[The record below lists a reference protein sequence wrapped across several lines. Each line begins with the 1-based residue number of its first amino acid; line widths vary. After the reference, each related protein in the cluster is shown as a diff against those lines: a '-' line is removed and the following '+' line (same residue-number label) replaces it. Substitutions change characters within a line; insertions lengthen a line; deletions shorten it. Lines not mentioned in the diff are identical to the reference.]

1 MVINTGNM
9 AISKYRRTNGLAIR
23 IINYPQLDD
32 IHKHMALVPSRINHG
47 GHEKHQEITPA
58 LHGG

>member
-32 IHKHMALVPSRINHG
+32 IHKHMALVPSRINLSAN
-47 GHEKHQEITPA
+47 EKVNETTHP
-58 LHGG
+58 